1 MVGVDGLLTVLASLP
16 HDSSLHR
23 GSALWRH
30 LVNWLRYVAD
40 SLVEQRGTGLDEVLA
55 SVVLLWLHGNRD
67 CCHGE
72 QYSSGFYP
80 RDTMLAQ
87 ILAVV
92 LCLSV
97 CLSVCLCICLCL
109 SQVSVPSKGVNRLVW
124 FWHGGFFRPVLAL
137 CSKKIQVSTHI

>member
-55 SVVLLWLHGNRD
+55 SVVLLWLHGSTD

-97 CLSVCLCICLCL
+97 YLSVSVT
-109 SQVSVPSKGVNRLVW
+109 SQCFIKRSEQISLVLTWRL
-124 FWHGGFFRPVLAL
+124 F
-137 CSKKIQVSTHI
+137 STSPCAVF